1 VTTDNP
7 PVTISGIEA
16 DASLTR
22 DAITRVMMIDEMV
35 AMMEE
40 QEREEEGE
48 GREEEEEGHACPH
61 D

>member
-1 VTTDNP
+1 
-7 PVTISGIEA
+7 
-16 DASLTR
+16 
-22 DAITRVMMIDEMV
+22 MMIDEMV